1 MKLRRIEKPRG
12 WTSIPNAT
20 LEDARL
26 SWRARGILAYLLS
39 RPEGW
44 DTDSERLAAIAKE
57 GRDAVRSALR
67 ELETH
72 RYLFRVKA
80 QGMGGLWSTEYVLYD
95 TPLDPRITPG
105 AQPPLDLDAL
115 AEMGE
120 NPGDNPGDNSVETG
134 GEPTTEN
141 PSPAPEKPTTGNP
154 ALLTTKDQQLKK
166 GHDATTEADG
176 APMGADSP
184 IGVGLTAAGVAHP
197 LGEPHV
203 QPVAI
208 VSDDDSGTRYAGSDR

>member
-20 LEDARL
+20 LEDERL

-57 GRDAVRSALR
+57 GRDAVRAALR
-67 ELETH
+67 ELETC

-80 QGMGGLWSTEYVLYD
+80 QGMGGKWSTEYVLYD

-105 AQPPLDLDAL
+105 MQPPLDLDPSSSADR
-115 AEMGE
+115 
-120 NPGDNPGDNSVETG
+120 NPGDNPGDNPVETG
-134 GEPTTEN
+134 GEPAPEN

-154 ALLTTKDQQLKK
+154 ALLTTKDQQLERSH
-166 GHDATTEADG
+166 GVTTEADAG
-176 APMGADSP
+176 FAVADP
-184 IGVGLTAAGVAHP
+184 LGPAALSGVASVHDR
-197 LGEPHV
+197 GRV
-203 QPVAI
+203 TARTSAD
-208 VSDDDSGTRYAGSDR
+208 VSVDGSGTRSARADL